1 MSDPFQ
7 ISHSKN
13 VAAINVR
20 VYEIHLRDRA
30 RCVRA
35 GSAIDN
41 LGW

>member
-13 VAAINVR
+13 VAVIKVR
-20 VYEIHLRDRA
+20 VYEFHVRDRA

-35 GSAIDN
+35 ASAIDN
-41 LGW
+41 LC